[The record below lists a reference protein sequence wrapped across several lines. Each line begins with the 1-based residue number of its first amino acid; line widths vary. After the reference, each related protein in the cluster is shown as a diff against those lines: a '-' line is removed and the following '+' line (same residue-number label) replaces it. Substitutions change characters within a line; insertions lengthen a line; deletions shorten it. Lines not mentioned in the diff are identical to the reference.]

1 MHTEVF
7 NNIDTLIEMAGASA
21 KNMDEV
27 NAELITL
34 KRQIRNKTNEIE
46 DFKSILSDARYFN
59 ASDELVDK
67 NIEIS
72 LKNKIARLKRKIK
85 EIDSN
90 GNTLNSNEESL
101 HEEIN
106 SLKKKLN
113 KNEKYVQVL
122 EVKASN
128 NSDNSYYINMLETEK
143 NNVLEL
149 RSVLDNKNK
158 EYEDILKEL
167 ELNNQAKKELEVKLS
182 NEEVRLSDI
191 LDNLS
196 NPNAY
201 IDEEL
206 KKNDEEKLAT
216 LEKDLVALEKR
227 ELELVTDAS
236 VIGADA
242 KELIAINDIEG
253 AILKIKELVTIVKA
267 KPYMDINNV
276 EILDEEL
283 EKKESLRIELAGLI
297 DSKNYEGINSDTI
310 KERINYLNTEIENNN
325 ETLAKIKNEISDI
338 DEVISN
344 VLGKKISD
352 LETEIIN
359 GEKIVQDYKDL
370 LKLKDNAPKT
380 RTNLEQAIAKKQ
392 KEIQVLDNILAAY
405 KDDLLNKINDTNKL
419 NERIKEKEN
428 NNSKYLK
435 EQEELQ
441 KVTLINFQTKDLVEE
456 EKDKEDLRKLNEE
469 IKQIKIR
476 KQYEKSP
483 NEIYDQIEMALA
495 SMKPVPSLREEKNKN
510 LNIDNLIDDSSSK
523 IEEII
528 ESPVEEVLE
537 TKEESKADL
546 IDNSK
551 IDINPIPQLEI
562 EGEIAPEPLDTNL
575 GVIDATKEEQKP
587 EVVEETLEEPKIET
601 INLDE
606 KLGEVIE
613 EVKLDEPKKEEK
625 VQEPVNSEEAK
636 EQEVKNRIKVI
647 EMIPVETV
655 KKSGGNV

>member
-34 KRQIRNKTNEIE
+34 KRQMRNKTNEIE

-59 ASDELVDK
+59 ASNELVDK

-167 ELNNQAKKELEVKLS
+167 ELNNQAKKELEVTLS

-216 LEKDLVALEKR
+216 LEKDLAALEKR

-344 VLGKKISD
+344 VLSKKISD

-510 LNIDNLIDDSSSK
+510 LNIDNLIEDSSSK

-537 TKEESKADL
+537 TKEESKEDL

-562 EGEIAPEPLDTNL
+562 EGEIAPEPLDINL
-575 GVIDATKEEQKP
+575 GVIDAAKEEQKP

-613 EVKLDEPKKEEK
+613 EVKLEEPKKEEK